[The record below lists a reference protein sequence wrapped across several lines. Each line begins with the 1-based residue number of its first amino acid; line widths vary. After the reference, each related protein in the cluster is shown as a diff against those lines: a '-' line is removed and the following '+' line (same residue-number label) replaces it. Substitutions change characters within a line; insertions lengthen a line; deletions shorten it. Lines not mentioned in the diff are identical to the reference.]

1 MTIVE
6 SASWANRGCQ
16 AAEDG
21 MIPIAQTSGSKGI
34 QVYAA
39 IAPTRSRTAWSYVK
53 QLNASLHKA
62 QPDFFVSTMSIEQ
75 RAGKI
80 YVDYNQNLAAR
91 NTIAPYSMRGR
102 DDPSVAT
109 PVTWEELGSVRGPDD
124 LRFTPEEVSPESPTM
139 GTWPSTCSLPT
150 RHYCPTRSN
159 GARRSRAWKA
169 TLAVARLG

>member
-1 MTIVE
+1 MTIIE
-6 SASWANRGCQ
+6 SAR
-16 AAEDG
+16 AALIVAARLADDG

-39 IAPTRSRTAWSYVK
+39 IAPTRSKTAWSYVK
-53 QLNASLHKA
+53 QLNVSLHKA
-62 QPDFFVSTMSIEQ
+62 QPDFFVAAMSVAQ

-102 DDPSVAT
+102 ERPAVAT

-124 LRFTPEEVSPESPTM
+124 LRFTPEDA
-139 GTWPSTCSLPT
+139 L
-150 RHYCPTRSN
+150 
-159 GARRSRAWKA
+159 ARVADYGD
-169 TLAVARLG
+169 LAADLLTSDAPQLAADR